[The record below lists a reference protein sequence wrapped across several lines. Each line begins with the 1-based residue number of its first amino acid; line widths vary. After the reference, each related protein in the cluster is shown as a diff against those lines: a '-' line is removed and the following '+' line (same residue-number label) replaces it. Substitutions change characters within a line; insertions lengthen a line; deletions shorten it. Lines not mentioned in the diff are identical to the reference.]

1 MLEQSPVAL
10 VSRQRAILA
19 VGVAALLVVF
29 NRSRF
34 GSPIDAAIAAVGFL
48 VVGYLT
54 LTVADLIL
62 DRFVYP

>member
-1 MLEQSPVAL
+1 MLEQSSVAL
-10 VSRQRAILA
+10 VSRQRAVLT

-34 GSPIDAAIAAVGFL
+34 DSPIDAAIAAVGFV

-54 LTVADLIL
+54 LTVVDLVL
-62 DRFVYP
+62 DWFVYP